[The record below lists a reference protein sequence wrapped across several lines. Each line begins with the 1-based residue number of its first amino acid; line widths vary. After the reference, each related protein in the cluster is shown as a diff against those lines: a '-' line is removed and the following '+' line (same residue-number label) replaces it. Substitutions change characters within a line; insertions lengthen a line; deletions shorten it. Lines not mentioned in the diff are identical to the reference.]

1 MVPIMMAVLD
11 PTARAQARDIPIA
24 SRLDNLKGKVL
35 GILWNTKPNGDI
47 LLRRIQERLSERFHL
62 SDTIWRQKSR
72 AAIPGTD
79 IIKEFAD
86 TVDAVINGPGD

>member
-1 MVPIMMAVLD
+1 MNPITMAVLD

-24 SRLDNLKGKVL
+24 SRADNLNNKVL
-35 GILWNTKPNGDI
+35 GIIWNTKPNGDI

-62 SDTIWRQKSR
+62 SDTIWRQKSG
-72 AAIPGTD
+72 AAMSGGD
-79 IIKEFAD
+79 IIREFGE